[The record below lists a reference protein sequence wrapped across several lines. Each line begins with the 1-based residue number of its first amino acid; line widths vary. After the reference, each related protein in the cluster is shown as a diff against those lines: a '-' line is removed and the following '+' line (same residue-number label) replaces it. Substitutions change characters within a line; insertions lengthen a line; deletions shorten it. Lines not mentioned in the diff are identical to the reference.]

1 MKMKKAVVFV
11 ILAMVLIGSITAQS
25 TANDAQR
32 IVGTWTDNTG
42 WVWVFNA
49 NGAGV
54 RAGMVISYNFL
65 YAISANG
72 QIRFAGELTG
82 SYQLYVSPD
91 GNLMMI
97 GDWIFVKN

>member
-1 MKMKKAVVFV
+1 MKKVVFFV
-11 ILAMVLIGSITAQS
+11 ILAMVLNGFIAAQN
-25 TANDAQR
+25 ANNDAQR
-32 IVGTWTDNTG
+32 IVGTWTDNLG

-82 SYQLYVSPD
+82 SYQLYMSPD
-91 GNLMMI
+91 GNIMMI